1 MMKTDD
7 FISMLANGVT
17 PVDRHT
23 LAKRFGVA
31 MLIGAAG
38 ATLLVAVILGV
49 RPDLVAVAAT
59 PIFWA
64 KIALPLLLMIGALV
78 TSTRLARPGVAPG
91 GGWLLIGLPV
101 AAVWVATL
109 YVLASAPADERI
121 AMVLGKTW
129 RVCPFNIA
137 MLSVPGFIAVFW
149 ALKGLAPTR
158 LAMTGA
164 VGGLLAGSTATL
176 AYCLHCPEMGI
187 PFWGI
192 WYVLGM
198 LVPTVI
204 GALLGPRLLRW

>member
-1 MMKTDD
+1 MKTDD

>member
-1 MMKTDD
+1 MKTDD

-91 GGWLLIGLPV
+91 GGWLLIGVPV

-121 AMVLGKTW
+121 AMALGKTW

-137 MLSVPGFIAVFW
+137 MLSVPGFMAVFW

-164 VGGLLAGSTATL
+164 IGGLLAGSTATL